1 MMGIRGKSDQ
11 VMWKIIKLIDT
22 ISKRI
27 KINI

>member
-1 MMGIRGKSDQ
+1 MGIRGKSDQ